1 MLAIAYVTS
10 SLSALIAGLVATMAE
25 APQIL
30 VPTAMSE
37 PIFDGTSNTLGVA
50 RYSKSYNGKI
60 SWEELRPHLVTNKRI
75 PNAYMFHCMWQYRP
89 WDADWSMSVPY
100 NKYSKFGPAEPMIIH
115 PHKTE
120 EGMMMSMMM
129 GDSSNRPPLPN
140 GRPSLKDASE
150 YFESLKKSIPG
161 VHLEEVLLAIN
172 NNSQNDL
179 AKGYEALITNPIYQ
193 LK

>member
-1 MLAIAYVTS
+1 
-10 SLSALIAGLVATMAE
+10 
-25 APQIL
+25 
-30 VPTAMSE
+30 
-37 PIFDGTSNTLGVA
+37 
-50 RYSKSYNGKI
+50 
-60 SWEELRPHLVTNKRI
+60 
-75 PNAYMFHCMWQYRP
+75 
-89 WDADWSMSVPY
+89 
-100 NKYSKFGPAEPMIIH
+100 
-115 PHKTE
+115 
-120 EGMMMSMMM
+120 MMSMMM

-150 YFESLKKSIPG
+150 YFELLKKSIPG

>member
-1 MLAIAYVTS
+1 
-10 SLSALIAGLVATMAE
+10 
-25 APQIL
+25 
-30 VPTAMSE
+30 
-37 PIFDGTSNTLGVA
+37 
-50 RYSKSYNGKI
+50 
-60 SWEELRPHLVTNKRI
+60 
-75 PNAYMFHCMWQYRP
+75 
-89 WDADWSMSVPY
+89 
-100 NKYSKFGPAEPMIIH
+100 MIIH

-120 EGMMMSMMM
+120 ESMMMSMMM

-140 GRPSLKDASE
+140 GRPFLKDASE